1 MSIVYWSYGPG
12 LANRLRA
19 LVGYMAMSHVLEQ
32 PCYLCWVSD
41 AYCDAEFT
49 DLFVTPP
56 TIKLITQLQKDEME
70 SDQSC
75 AIYTSDV
82 WFYEIWKTHM
92 SSLINANEFC
102 RLANTY
108 LRELLPVSSI
118 TDAVNKFSHQYSI
131 PTLPGIHIRLTDN
144 VSQFKIWKDRSP
156 YFKPENISKIEGF
169 EHFIRDVPKQEGNL
183 QLFLATDNQ
192 SIERHLKASF
202 PGQIITYPK
211 RFRSDKKRR
220 FSWKQQRFES
230 QLQRTSSIKEA
241 LIELLILSQ
250 CKTIVGTYWSSYS
263 QISACLR
270 ATSRYFQVI
279 GDSYAPHE
287 HVEKLRGNTLF

>member
-1 MSIVYWSYGPG
+1 MSIVYWSYGSG

-19 LVGYMAMSHVLEQ
+19 LVGYMVMSHVLEQ
-32 PCYLCWVSD
+32 PFYLCWVPD
-41 AYCDAEFT
+41 IYCDAEFT
-49 DLFVTPP
+49 DLFVAPS

-70 SDQSC
+70 LDQNSS
-75 AIYTSDV
+75 IYTSDD
-82 WFYEIWKTHM
+82 WFYEIWKTHV
-92 SSLINANEFC
+92 SSLISANEFC
-102 RLANTY
+102 SLANTY
-108 LRELLPVSSI
+108 LRGLLPVSSI
-118 TDAVNKFSHQYSI
+118 TNAVNKFCHQYSI

-144 VSQFKIWKDRSP
+144 VSQFKIWQERSP

-169 EHFIRDVPKQEGNL
+169 ERFICDVSKQESNP

-192 SIERHLKASF
+192 KIERYLKSSF

-211 RFRSDKKRR
+211 RFRPDQNRR

-230 QLQRTSSIKEA
+230 HLQRTSSIKEA
-241 LIELLILSQ
+241 LIELLILSR

-263 QISACLR
+263 QISACLGVN
-270 ATSRYFQVI
+270 SRYFQVI

-287 HVEKLRGNTLF
+287 HVEKLRGNIPF